1 MREFA
6 TIPASDEFSI
16 GVNGAPVVHGPD
28 GSWDDD
34 DVIDGVLRLV
44 ADYHRELGAAIGRRS
59 FSPSQAELRQSPLGL
74 DLRVL
79 ALAGTVDLGQELI
92 RESAARVSDVLL
104 RPVAAEGLVVPAWF
118 WSSAIGRIVARAARA
133 TYANGDLIPA
143 HEAAAR
149 LDVDLEDVLT
159 WIADGGITSVP
170 DEGGRPL
177 VPREAVEHRRQIARE
192 LSAWRLDEHAGED
205 IVVGEARLAS

>member
-6 TIPASDEFSI
+6 TIHADEFT
-16 GVNGAPVVHGPD
+16 VNGAPVARGIIE

-79 ALAGTVDLGQELI
+79 AMAGAVDLGQELV
-92 RESAARVSDVLL
+92 RESAARVTDVLL
-104 RPVAAEGLVVPAWF
+104 RPLAAEALVVPAWF
-118 WSSAIGRIVARAARA
+118 WTSAIGRLVARAARG
-133 TYANGDLIPA
+133 TYAAGELIPV
-143 HEAAAR
+143 HEAAAH
-149 LDVDLEDVLT
+149 LDVDAEEIFG
-159 WIADGGITSVP
+159 WIADGGIVTIP
-170 DEGGRPL
+170 DEAGRPL
-177 VPREAVEHRRQIARE
+177 VPRETIEHRRQIARE
-192 LSAWRLDEHAGED
+192 LDAWRLEEHTGED